1 MENEFPT
8 QITCSCKKERLSLVK
23 VNIWRCSRFFAIKT
37 VFEFDKIPLTIAKY
51 ISLKEKNN
59 HDKKGIL
66 LFMLLAT
73 NILFSQEKKFNEYKK
88 LVDSAISIAANNYM
102 LQLSENSSKE
112 NNIIYVVDENSKP
125 IDLDS
130 IKSKLPLKTIDI
142 NNKNNRKTLKKGLKI
157 LKVRPLLQGNK
168 ITITIINFLVKYK
181 GKEYHYFNNGG
192 SFVFFE
198 YSCQEEKWILT
209 KVEHIGI

>member
-1 MENEFPT
+1 
-8 QITCSCKKERLSLVK
+8 
-23 VNIWRCSRFFAIKT
+23 
-37 VFEFDKIPLTIAKY
+37 
-51 ISLKEKNN
+51 
-59 HDKKGIL
+59 
-66 LFMLLAT
+66 MLLVT

-102 LQLSENSSKE
+102 IQLSENSSKE

-157 LKVRPLLQGNK
+157 LRVRPLLQGNK

-181 GKEYHYFNNGG
+181 GKEYHYFNGGG
-192 SFVFFE
+192 SSVFFE